1 MQLAAVIL
9 SLALAAIP
17 VASRVTTS
25 GPLPRIGVR
34 AGTPRAEFYNVAT
47 GARFSPGGFNYTILD
62 RASNRRT
69 APSRPTYAHVTLDPG
84 FYDPQG
90 IDGVLAS
97 MHDNGFTVVRV
108 ILDSGDSVHQD
119 RGQYGIAGPADSQG
133 LYKPYVD
140 NFVDFLRRARSH
152 NMHVM
157 VALHAFPENRGFKS
171 IAESGRLANV
181 TGINQYYFSPGGIRA
196 KVAYARELVHDVASI
211 EAGSLLSTVFAW
223 EIQVEIFVNDAW
235 EPFSLHS
242 GTVTTADGRSYDMG
256 NAASRQQCM
265 DANLVNWAN
274 QVSAAIRSQDPQAL
288 VTAGS
293 ATYNAVHKSGPNGLI
308 RTSDSDSRYPPR
320 PLVFARSRALSFI
333 DVHAYPRSY
342 PGYSLEGD
350 LDSNEFRNWDLRATP
365 VVLGEFGASQKQFP
379 TIDSAIA
386 ALRRQ
391 QQEALRLGI
400 AGTVYW
406 TWNTLP
412 DNNKWWSAV
421 EDDGA
426 ILKALLR
433 PQ

>member
-1 MQLAAVIL
+1 MQFAAVTLSLVLAALPIA
-9 SLALAAIP
+9 SS
-17 VASRVTTS
+17 VAVSE
-25 GPLPRIGVR
+25 PLPRIGIKV
-34 AGTPRAEFYNVAT
+34 GTPRAEFYNVAT

-69 APSRPTYAHVTLDPG
+69 APSRPTYAHVTFDPG
-84 FYDPQG
+84 FYDPHG
-90 IDGVLAS
+90 IDVVLAS
-97 MHDNGFTVVRV
+97 MHDYGFNVIRV
-108 ILDSGDSVHQD
+108 ILDSGDGVHQA
-119 RGQYGIAGPADSQG
+119 RGQYGIEGPADSQG

-140 NFVDFLRRARSH
+140 NFVDFLKRARNH
-152 NMHVM
+152 NMYVM
-157 VALHAFPENRGFKS
+157 VALHAYPQNGAFKS
-171 IAESGRLANV
+171 MAESGRLPNV

-211 EAGSLLSTVFAW
+211 EGGSLLSTVFAW

-242 GTVTTADGRSYDMG
+242 GTVTTADGQSYDMG

-265 DANLVNWAN
+265 DANLVNWAK

-308 RTSDSDSRYPPR
+308 GTSDSDTRYPPR
-320 PLVFARSRALSFI
+320 PLVFARTRALSFI

-342 PGYSLEGD
+342 AGYSLEGD

-365 VVLGEFGASQKQFP
+365 VVLGEFGASQHQFP
-379 TIDSAIA
+379 TIDA
-386 ALRRQ
+386 AAAAVRRQ
-391 QQEALRLGI
+391 QQDALRLGI

-412 DNNKWWSAV
+412 DNEKWWSAV

-426 ILKALLR
+426 IRKALLR